1 MSQVDK
7 ERETENTQWPM
18 FRAHTYINNN
28 TMTTMVLNKSLIV
41 NGRGGGGTDATS
53 LR

>member
-1 MSQVDK
+1 MLQVDK
-7 ERETENTQWPM
+7 ERETENTQWSM

-28 TMTTMVLNKSLIV
+28 TMTTVVNKSLIV

>member
-7 ERETENTQWPM
+7 ERETENTQWPR

-28 TMTTMVLNKSLIV
+28 AMTTVLNKSLIV

>member
-18 FRAHTYINNN
+18 FREHTYINNN
-28 TMTTMVLNKSLIV
+28 TMTKVLNKSLIV